1 MAFLKAHIML
11 CKRLILFAVAVF
23 LAGLGWQC
31 IQAKDL
37 RLTLPRRSE
46 LTPVQ
51 KLNREGVEAIR
62 KRDYAKAEGLFYKAY
77 LYDAS
82 DPFTLNNLGYISEL
96 EGKMDRAKK
105 FYALAA
111 EQNCNAVI
119 DLSNAKQLQGKPMSD
134 ALTGLKDAPMRVNR
148 MNVRA
153 IDLLSQNRNMEAYV
167 LLRKALALEPQNAFT
182 LNNLGVAQEGNGDFQ
197 SALTYY
203 DAAAASDSSASIVV
217 TPDRSW
223 RGKSVSKMA
232 HASAD
237 RLRKKMQ
244 TLGNAETSATLLAFR
259 GVSAINRN
267 DWASAK
273 RDFLQAYTY
282 DPTNAFSLNNRGY
295 VAEKEGDIET
305 AQFFYSK
312 ARTADD
318 ASARVGLA
326 TQTAAQGIPVAAV
339 AADNRQKMTAELSQ
353 YSRAARQQKGPIEL
367 IPRGASSNNKSVP
380 PTKTSPPIPPN
391 SRPQSPTPQ

>member
-1 MAFLKAHIML
+1 MGSLKAHNMF
-11 CKRLILFAVAVF
+11 CKRLILFGIAVF
-23 LAGLGWQC
+23 LAGSGVHRIW
-31 IQAKDL
+31 AKDL
-37 RLTLPRRSE
+37 RLPLPRRSE

-62 KRDYAKAEGLFYKAY
+62 KHDYAKAEGLFYKAY

-96 EGKMDRAKK
+96 EGKLNRAKK
-105 FYALAA
+105 FYALAE

-119 DLSNAKQLQGKPMSD
+119 DLSSAKQLQGKPMSD
-134 ALTGLKDAPMRVNR
+134 ALTGLKDVPMRVNR

-153 IDLLSQNRNMEAYV
+153 IDLLSQNRNTEAYV

-197 SALTYY
+197 SALKYY
-203 DAAAASDSSASIVV
+203 DAAATSASSAPIVV
-217 TPDRSW
+217 TPDRAW
-223 RGKSVSKMA
+223 RGKSVSEMA
-232 HASAD
+232 RASAD
-237 RLRKKMQ
+237 RLQKKMQ
-244 TLGNAETSATLLAFR
+244 NLGNAETRATMLAFR

-267 DWASAK
+267 DWASA
-273 RDFLQAYTY
+273 RQDFLQAYSS

-295 VAEKEGDIET
+295 VAEKEGDAET
-305 AQFFYSK
+305 AQFYYSK

-318 ASARVGLA
+318 ASTRVGLA
-326 TQTAAQGIPVAAV
+326 TQTAAQGAPVAAV
-339 AADNRQKMTAELSQ
+339 AADNREKVTAELAA
-353 YSRAARQQKGPIEL
+353 YSRAARRQKGPIQL
-367 IPRGASSNNKSVP
+367 VPRGASSNNKSVP
-380 PTKTSPPIPPN
+380 PAKTSPPVSPN